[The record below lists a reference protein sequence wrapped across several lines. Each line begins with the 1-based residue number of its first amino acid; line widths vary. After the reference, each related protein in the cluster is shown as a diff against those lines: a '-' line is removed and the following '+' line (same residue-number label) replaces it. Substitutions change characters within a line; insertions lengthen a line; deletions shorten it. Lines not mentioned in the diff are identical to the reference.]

1 MRFIL
6 YGRYDSDV
14 YTNASMATFLGS
26 YDFDYVN
33 TGGEN
38 VLIAFKGGREVG
50 RTYDMSRLGPW
61 VTSLVVGAP
70 HREDTGGYVQDPLPG
85 LETPPCR

>member
-14 YTNASMATFLGS
+14 YTNASMATYLGS
-26 YDFDYVN
+26 YPFDYVN
-33 TGGEN
+33 TGGEH
-38 VLIAFKGGREVG
+38 VLIAFKGGCEVG
-50 RTYDMSRLGPW
+50 RTYDMSKLGPW
-61 VTSLVVGAP
+61 VTSLVSGTP
-70 HREDTGGYVQDPLPG
+70 RHEDPVEYVQDPLPG